1 MRSIFRKGEEELNWL
16 LNLQKTYENNAKLAG
31 KFERNRFGR
40 EYALI
45 PVSHTTQSAHVE
57 VLLNLRGELLEA
69 RPVLKEEAN
78 TIIPCTE
85 DSASRTSKP
94 VPYPLFD
101 KLQYVAGDYEQ
112 YCEPVKDNPHPL
124 YLNQLREWCESPD
137 AHPKVQ
143 SVYAYLSKGTLI
155 HDLIEH
161 KVLWTDASGRLL
173 DKWTQEAEQL
183 YGEKKEIFK
192 ALAGEQSSA
201 FVRFAVEKPGEA
213 ESRIWRDPSVQDAY
227 IRYVERQQAEKDLC
241 FVTGEWEPCVDKHA
255 SRIRSS
261 GDKSKLISANDSAGF
276 TYRGRFKESREAA
289 AIGFKAS
296 HQAHNALKWL
306 IERQGFNLGGRMFVI
321 WGTDD
326 PDVPSFMESSF
337 ALYDEADLEE
347 EEMERGDVTYR
358 EFADRV
364 RKSMNGYRANLKQD
378 AQVIIMVLDAA
389 TTGRMSV
396 VYYRD
401 MDKELFLD
409 RLEKWH
415 LSCFWRHQYGRTKE
429 GKPFA
434 FIGAPSVRDIAFA
447 AYGPRV
453 DERLEKGMPERLL
466 PSILDGLP
474 IPRDIVHCAVN
485 RASNPVSME
494 PWEWEKTLSI
504 TCALVNKSKNGV
516 YDVSLD
522 VKNDDRDYLF
532 GRLLAIADVLER
544 SALGP
549 EEKRATNATR
559 FMNAFAQHP
568 ARTWKTIQSSLVP
581 YQARLGTR
589 ATRYTRL
596 LDEVLSM
603 IKPEDFNNKP
613 LAETYL
619 LGHGAQRHALYQK
632 RTDKNGTEA
641 VAVDTSEDEMMDEEE

>member
-1 MRSIFRKGEEELNWL
+1 MNWL
-16 LNLQKTYENNAKLAG
+16 LNLQKTYENNADLVG
-31 KFERNRFGR
+31 QFERNRFGR

-57 VLLNLRGELLEA
+57 VLLNLKGDLLKA
-69 RPVLKEEAN
+69 TVVPKDEAN

-85 DSASRTSKP
+85 DSASRTSAP

-112 YCEPVKDNPHPL
+112 YCGELKGTPHAD
-124 YLNQLREWCESPD
+124 YLNQLRAWCESPN
-137 AHPKVQ
+137 AHPKVK

-161 KVLWTDASGRLL
+161 KVLWTDAEGKLL
-173 DKWTQEAEQL
+173 DKWSPDAEKL
-183 YGEKKEIFK
+183 HGERKDIFK
-192 ALAGEQSSA
+192 VLAGEQASA
-201 FVRFAVEKPGEA
+201 FVRFAVEAPGQAEA
-213 ESRIWRDPSVQDAY
+213 RLWRDSSVQEAY
-227 IRYVERQQAEKDLC
+227 IRHVEQQQAEKDLC
-241 FVTGEWEPCVDKHA
+241 FVTGQWEPCVDKHA

-289 AIGFKAS
+289 TIGFKAS

-306 IERQGFNLGGRMFVI
+306 IERQGFNLGGRMFLV
-321 WGTDD
+321 WGTDS
-326 PDVPSFMESSF
+326 PDMLSPMESSF
-337 ALYDEADLEE
+337 SLYDEDSLEAE
-347 EEMERGDVTYR
+347 EIERGDVTYR
-358 EFADRV
+358 EFAERV
-364 RKSMNGYRANLKQD
+364 RKAMNGYRANLKQE
-378 AQVIIMVLDAA
+378 AQVIIMMLDAA

-401 MDKELFLD
+401 MDKEQFLN

-415 LSCFWRHQYGRTKE
+415 LTCFWRHHYGRTAD
-429 GKPFA
+429 GKAFT

-447 AYGPRV
+447 AYGSRV

-474 IPRDIVHCAVN
+474 LPRDIVQCAVN

-504 TCALVNKSKNGV
+504 ACALVNKSKNGV

-522 VKNDDRDYLF
+522 TTDHDRNYLF

-544 SALGP
+544 SALGK

-559 FMNAFAQHP
+559 YMNAFAQHP
-568 ARTWKTIQSSLVP
+568 FRTWQVIQSSLQP
-581 YQARLGTR
+581 YQARLGTG
-589 ATRYTRL
+589 ATRFTRL
-596 LDEVLSM
+596 IDEVGDM
-603 IKPEDFNNKP
+603 FQTEDFCDKP
-613 LAETYL
+613 LNGRYL
-619 LGHGAQRHALYQK
+619 QGLYSQRHALYQK
-632 RTDKNGTEA
+632 RTDKNGTEDGA
-641 VAVDTSEDEMMDEEE
+641 QDGEAEIMDEEE